1 MKFGITGKITMNLR
15 SYIREFPD
23 FPKKGIMF
31 KDISPILKSHEALEH
46 INTLFTKFAN
56 DHDIDLIAGIESRG
70 LVFSSILA
78 MTSKRGFFMV
88 RKEGKLPGDTMPM
101 AYDLE
106 YGNSVIEI
114 QRDAV
119 QPGQRVLIIDDLL
132 ATGGTARTAAKLV
145 EKAGGI
151 VAGYAFVVELT
162 ALNGRA
168 ILEHN
173 NILTL
178 VTYND

>member
-1 MKFGITGKITMNLR
+1 MNLR

-23 FPKKGIMF
+23 FPKKGIIF
-31 KDISPILKSHEALEH
+31 KDISPILKSHEALKY
-46 INTLFTKFAN
+46 INDQFTRFA
-56 DHDIDLIAGIESRG
+56 DDLGIDLIAGIESRG
-70 LVFSSILA
+70 LIFSSILA
-78 MTSKRGFFMV
+78 MSSRRGFFMV

-119 QPGQRVLIIDDLL
+119 LPGQKVLIIDDLL
-132 ATGGTARTAAKLV
+132 ATGGTARCAAKLV

-151 VAGYAFVVELT
+151 VAGYAFVVELA

-168 ILEHN
+168 VLEHN
-173 NILTL
+173 NLMTL
-178 VTYND
+178 VSYND